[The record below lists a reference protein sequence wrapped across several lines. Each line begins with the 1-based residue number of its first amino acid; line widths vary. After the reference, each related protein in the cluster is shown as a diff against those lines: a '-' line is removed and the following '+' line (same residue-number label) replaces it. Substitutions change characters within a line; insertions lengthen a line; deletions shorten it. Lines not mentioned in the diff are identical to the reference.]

1 MKPYMPVAILAL
13 LLSLNACAEEAMP
26 PGWVKHSDPAGFVV
40 SHPKGWNVTASAD
53 GLIVIESAAKSAKVV
68 VQPFFLQKPMTAEE
82 WIAQVPKLL
91 GGVFPKAQLDS
102 TKPRQ
107 KRPDEM
113 FASIRYAAGGKAGKA
128 NALCSIDGSSG
139 MLYVVAAPEADFAAQ
154 KATLVKV
161 LKSFSFTA
169 PAASWKA
176 PAAPGAVEWVRWK
189 DPKQDAFSLEVPRD
203 WNVTGGMFH
212 RNAVDPRAVVVAAS
226 RDGQI
231 VITGGDVDVP
241 TFTLP
246 TPTLA
251 AAGFTEGS
259 PYSPGYGVV
268 MQVSRHMPGAAF
280 PKWYVTSK
288 LPKGY
293 AGLTFIDARDRDD
306 TVKLIN
312 EVYAQNQNFGITSKL
327 SAGEVAFTCKK
338 DAQLWNGYY
347 FASTRL
353 TEGLAGGGGIWNME
367 SLYGYMAV
375 AGKEKDAQT
384 ILAGMLKSFQLNP
397 EWVAK
402 QQNLTA
408 EVSKI
413 VTKTNDEIS
422 KAISD
427 TYWNRE
433 KARDDMS
440 RKWSNMML
448 GQTDVADPGT
458 GEKWKV
464 SNGHNYYWRK
474 DHAGVVVGTDTYER
488 PDTDFTPLEE
498 W

>member
-1 MKPYMPVAILAL
+1 
-13 LLSLNACAEEAMP
+13 
-26 PGWVKHSDPAGFVV
+26 
-40 SHPKGWNVTASAD
+40 
-53 GLIVIESAAKSAKVV
+53 
-68 VQPFFLQKPMTAEE
+68 
-82 WIAQVPKLL
+82 
-91 GGVFPKAQLDS
+91 
-102 TKPRQ
+102 
-107 KRPDEM
+107 
-113 FASIRYAAGGKAGKA
+113 
-128 NALCSIDGSSG
+128 
-139 MLYVVAAPEADFAAQ
+139 
-154 KATLVKV
+154 
-161 LKSFSFTA
+161 
-169 PAASWKA
+169 
-176 PAAPGAVEWVRWK
+176 
-189 DPKQDAFSLEVPRD
+189 
-203 WNVTGGMFH
+203 
-212 RNAVDPRAVVVAAS
+212 
-226 RDGQI
+226 
-231 VITGGDVDVP
+231 
-241 TFTLP
+241 
-246 TPTLA
+246 
-251 AAGFTEGS
+251 
-259 PYSPGYGVV
+259 V

-293 AGLTFIDARDRDD
+293 DGLTFIDARDRDD
-306 TVKLIN
+306 TVKLLN
-312 EVYAQNQNFGITSKL
+312 ELYARGQTFGITSKL

-338 DAQLWNGYY
+338 DAQLWHGYY

-413 VTKTNDEIS
+413 VSKTNDEIA

-474 DHAGVVVGTDTYER
+474 EHADIVVGTDTYER